1 MGVNATNNEDAADL
15 LIKPARR
22 PVLKSPESKI
32 EQASGSMCGVKGI
45 RLQLVERVVTQS
57 TKIEKVLDEKSKL
70 DIAVK
75 FKSQLVAPIRL
86 PLTIQPQW
94 QSKPSATPVKRTP
107 TLKDF
112 GSSPKPANTDET
124 QVVLAPPIPGKI
136 PAPGKFK
143 DDFRKK
149 SGALALRQQLAWEAE
164 PVKVELIEVDEEE
177 GMAKNK
183 EILDEEDLDNLQD
196 RPPVLTI
203 MGHVD
208 HGKTTLLDYIQKSKV
223 TASEAGGITQGIGAY
238 KVQLPIDGDWGG
250 DVLMVQISALTG
262 KNVDDLLETTMIVA
276 EINTRNSPIS
286 HRLMLSLPESHR
298 IEANSSLHNPYQPYP
313 ALIVFKRNPVETLTA
328 LDQP

>member
-32 EQASGSMCGVKGI
+32 EQASGSSNSGWDPLKLGEKEERNKIIESLGEGI

-112 GSSPKPANTDET
+112 GSSPKPANTDER
-124 QVVLAPPIPGKI
+124 KI

-149 SGALALRQQLAWEAE
+149 SGALARMPKANDDDDDEIHDDETSELNVSIPGAKKGRKWSKASKRQ
-164 PVKVELIEVDEEE
+164 
-177 GMAKNK
+177 
-183 EILDEEDLDNLQD
+183 LDSN
-196 RPPVLTI
+196 
-203 MGHVD
+203 
-208 HGKTTLLDYIQKSKV
+208 
-223 TASEAGGITQGIGAY
+223 
-238 KVQLPIDGDWGG
+238 
-250 DVLMVQISALTG
+250 
-262 KNVDDLLETTMIVA
+262 
-276 EINTRNSPIS
+276 
-286 HRLMLSLPESHR
+286 
-298 IEANSSLHNPYQPYP
+298 
-313 ALIVFKRNPVETLTA
+313 
-328 LDQP
+328 